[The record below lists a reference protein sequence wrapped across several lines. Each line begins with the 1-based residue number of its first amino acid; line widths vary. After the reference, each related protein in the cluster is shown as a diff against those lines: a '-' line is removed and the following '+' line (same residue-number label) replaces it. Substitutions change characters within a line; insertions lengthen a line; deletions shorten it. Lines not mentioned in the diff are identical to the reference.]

1 MRTRYQF
8 ITLLVVCAGALAL
21 CAPAVRADQVIMI
34 NGDRLSG
41 RIQKL
46 ESGKL
51 NLTSDMVGAPVTLP
65 WTNVRSVISNQP
77 LYVLLKDGRT
87 FTGSI
92 LDSKEGM
99 RLQDSNS
106 SEVVPRDSIVGLRS
120 FEEQLQYAR
129 VEERKQAPRFLD
141 PWTGYIDLG
150 LSLVRGN
157 ADATTYTVNGN
168 AVRTK
173 PKDKLTMYF
182 NSLYARNRTQSSVT
196 ADVQRGGA
204 RWEWNLSPRQFAF
217 VSGDFEADA
226 LQQLNL
232 RAVGGAGLGRHVI
245 KTQRHTFDLFAGAT
259 ANHESFYT
267 LSRLTA
273 EALLSEETTHKIN
286 NLLTFRQKIAVFP
299 NLTDYGQYRITADSS
314 AVTNVMRW
322 LAWQVSISDRY
333 LSNPI
338 PGSVR
343 NDILVSTGLRF
354 TLTPPKI

>member
-1 MRTRYQF
+1 MFQRSHI
-8 ITLLVVCAGALAL
+8 ITLLLVCAA
-21 CAPAVRADQVIMI
+21 AVARADQIIMV

-41 RIQKL
+41 RVQKL
-46 ESGKL
+46 EGGKL
-51 NLTSDMVGAPVTLP
+51 QFTSDMAGAPLTLP
-65 WTNVRSVISNQP
+65 WTNIRSIVSNQP
-77 LYVLLKDGRT
+77 LYVMLKDGRV

-120 FEEQLQYAR
+120 FDEQMHYAR
-129 VEERKQAPRFLD
+129 VEERKEEPHFLD
-141 PWTGYIDLG
+141 PWTGYLDLG

-168 AVRTK
+168 GVRTK
-173 PKDKLTMYF
+173 QRNKVTMYF
-182 NSLYARNRTQSSVT
+182 NSLYARNQALSTVT
-196 ADVQRGGA
+196 ADLRRGGI
-204 RWEWNLSPRQFAF
+204 RWEWNLSPKQFTF

-232 RAVGGAGLGRHVI
+232 RAVGGAGLGRHVL
-245 KTQRHTFDLFAGAT
+245 KTKRHTLDLFAGAT

-273 EALLSEETTHKIN
+273 EALLSEETSHKISN
-286 NLLTFRQKIAVFP
+286 SVSFKQKISVFP
-299 NLTDYGQYRITADSS
+299 NLTEFGQYRITADSS
-314 AVTNVMRW
+314 AVTNVLRW
-322 LAWQVSISDRY
+322 LAWQVTFSDRY

-343 NDILVSTGLRF
+343 NDILVSTGIRF
-354 TLTPPKI
+354 TLSPPKI